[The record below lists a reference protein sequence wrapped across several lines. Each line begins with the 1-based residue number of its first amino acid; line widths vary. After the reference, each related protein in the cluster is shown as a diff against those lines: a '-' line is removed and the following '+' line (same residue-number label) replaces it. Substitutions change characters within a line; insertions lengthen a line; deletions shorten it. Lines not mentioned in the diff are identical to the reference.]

1 LLNGVPVSSQF
12 SKPLVEGRRT
22 SIFNSP
28 VLANIAQEIG
38 WGYLLGIKA
47 AHVIAKIGVG

>member
-28 VLANIAQEIG
+28 VLVYSDN
-38 WGYLLGIKA
+38 YFFRLTPIKSF
-47 AHVIAKIGVG
+47 G